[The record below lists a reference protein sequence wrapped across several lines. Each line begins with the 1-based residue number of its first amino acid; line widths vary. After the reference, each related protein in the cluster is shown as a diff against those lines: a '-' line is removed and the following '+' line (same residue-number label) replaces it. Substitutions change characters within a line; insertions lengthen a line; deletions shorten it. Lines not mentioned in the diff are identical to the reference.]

1 VKAERPDSFLAAP
14 AAEPPPKPAPV
25 AATNVA
31 PVPVAPRAAAS
42 PPPAPKP
49 VQLDPTEFKNDPLI
63 KKALEV
69 FKGTI
74 VEVRA

>member
-1 VKAERPDSFLAAP
+1 MVKAERPDSFV
-14 AAEPPPKPAPV
+14 APV
-25 AATNVA
+25 AATPVPEPPAAAKPVA
-31 PVPVAPRAAAS
+31 AAQVPRAPVAPAS
-42 PPPAPKP
+42 PAKP
-49 VQLDPTEFKNDPLI
+49 VQLDPSEFKNDPLI